1 MLEKIHGTKWDGLT
15 EVLIKLH
22 YDEFYSLPWLS
33 YNNNNSNSDGMN
45 LVMTDGYVV
54 HPQEIISANTV
65 LISNLHRVSSFGELF
80 LYRRIILQ
88 WS

>member
-1 MLEKIHGTKWDGLT
+1 
-15 EVLIKLH
+15 
-22 YDEFYSLPWLS
+22 
-33 YNNNNSNSDGMN
+33 MN

-88 WS
+88 